1 MSIHKTSNV
10 SLKDF
15 RSFLTKMGAKPK
27 GTRGGHEIWF
37 HKDLPRSIPLQTH
50 IDPVP
55 EFIVLEI
62 LNYFKVSKK
71 KMWEIIKP
79 EKGTTERK
87 AKVAR
92 KGKRSKKKK

>member
-1 MSIHKTSNV
+1 
-10 SLKDF
+10 
-15 RSFLTKMGAKPK
+15 MGAKPK
-27 GTRGGHEIWF
+27 RIRGGHEVWF

-62 LNYFKVSKK
+62 LNYFKVSKNR
-71 KMWEIIKP
+71 MWEIIKP

-87 AKVAR
+87 VKVAR
-92 KGKRSKKKK
+92 KGKRSKKK

>member
-1 MSIHKTSNV
+1 MSVYKTGNV
-10 SLKDF
+10 PLKDF
-15 RSFLTKMGAKPK
+15 RKFLVSMGAKQIRK
-27 GTRGGHEIWF
+27 RGGHEIWF

-62 LNYFKVSKK
+62 LNYFNVSKRT
-71 KMWEIIKP
+71 MWERITP
-79 EKGTTERK
+79 QKGTKERK

-92 KGKRSKKKK
+92 KGKRSKK